1 MYKFKEQ
8 VFSLDEISKA
18 ANTSNMDIE
27 DYIKKAGITEEPD
40 EDQDFLNPT
49 APGAVVG
56 ETTAPDMDSPSVSG
70 SLESVDECPD
80 GYTKNSNGDCSKFEF
95 QGQGFG
101 VAKKENA
108 EAAFKAII
116 KAIELAKDN
125 KIHGIVTA
133 PINKNNI
140 QSNKFNFKGHTD
152 FLESLIG
159 GDSIMFM
166 VSDNLKI
173 ALLTEHI
180 SINEVTGMITP
191 SLIKKRVKIVQ
202 DSLVNDFKVSSPKI
216 AILSINPH
224 VGDGGVIG
232 DHDDKILSPSINEIN
247 KNGIKVYGPFASDS
261 FFGSKLYKSYD
272 AIIASYHDQGLIPFK
287 TLAFGNGVNF
297 TAGLDKVR
305 TSPDHG
311 TAYDIAGKNIADPNS
326 FKSAVLQAIN
336 ILKSRGKI

>member
-1 MYKFKEQ
+1 MSKIFNPIIGISTGDPNGIGIEIILKSLKENNFIRNFIPVIFSNYKLINSQKSIFKIDCQIESISNINQ
-8 VFSLDEISKA
+8 ARVNCINVYNINNKDFEINFGQANQLGGEFARDSLTIA
-18 ANTSNMDIE
+18 AN
-27 DYIKKAGITEEPD
+27 Y
-40 EDQDFLNPT
+40 L
-49 APGAVVG
+49 
-56 ETTAPDMDSPSVSG
+56 
-70 SLESVDECPD
+70 
-80 GYTKNSNGDCSKFEF
+80 KNNE
-95 QGQGFG
+95 
-101 VAKKENA
+101 
-108 EAAFKAII
+108 
-116 KAIELAKDN
+116 
-125 KIHGIVTA
+125 IHALVTA

-140 QSNKFNFKGHTD
+140 QNSEFNFKGHTD
-152 FLESLIG
+152 FLASLIG

-180 SINEVTGMITP
+180 SINEVIGQITP
-191 SLIKKRVKIVQ
+191 SLIKKRVKILQ
-202 DSLVNDFKVSSPKI
+202 ESLIKDFNVASPKI

-232 DHDDKILSPSINEIN
+232 DDDSKILSPCIKELSQ
-247 KNGIKVYGPFASDS
+247 NGIKVYGPFASDS

-287 TLAFGNGVNF
+287 TLTFGNGVNF

-311 TAYDIAGKNIADPNS
+311 TAYDIAGKNIANPNS
-326 FKSAVLQAIN
+326 FKAAILQAIN